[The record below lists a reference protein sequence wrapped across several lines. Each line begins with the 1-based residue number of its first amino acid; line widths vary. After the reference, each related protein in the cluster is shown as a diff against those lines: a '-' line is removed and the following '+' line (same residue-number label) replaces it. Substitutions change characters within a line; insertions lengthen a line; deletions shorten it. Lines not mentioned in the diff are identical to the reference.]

1 MNSLPTTTA
10 RFVRALPLVLA
21 AALLAYGLL
30 KSAGALGAVVL
41 VAILLWAGALA
52 FWIGR
57 VDPAART
64 VLRSIAN
71 GALLC
76 APALLIIFFSF
87 SSGGFFP
94 DSVALGALA
103 VGVLL
108 LVRLGLADRPLA
120 AIGPAALVPLLGLA
134 GLAGWTLLSQHWS
147 HAPGRATIA
156 FDRDLLYLLT
166 FALFASI
173 GRSPVRLTWAV
184 RGIAL
189 AMVAVAAVALLSKVA
204 PDVLHTAPDP
214 QSKGRL
220 AYPLTYWNGLGVLCA
235 VAAVLC
241 VHLAAS
247 DDRWSIRVLSA
258 GALPVVGAA
267 LLLTYSR
274 GALAVG
280 VLGLAAYAVLGRPR
294 GLPSALIAAA
304 PSTAIAMKAAYDATL
319 LSTIDPTSS
328 FAVHQGHHLALTV
341 LGCVALA
348 VALRTALLLLDRRLE
363 GEYSPIDRYRQAL
376 RAGAVAATALAVAA
390 ALALGVVGTIEHAYH
405 DFVHQQTVTS
415 PGVRSR
421 LSSTS
426 NQDRIELWTVAFND
440 FRAQP
445 IDGSGAETFEIIW
458 YEHRHGMQVYAN
470 AHSLYLETLAEL
482 GVVGLALVALF
493 VIGTLVG
500 LAPARR
506 GRDRA
511 LYAALFSA
519 GLAWAVHAGVDWD
532 WQMPAVSVWFAALG
546 GLALGR
552 PGWREPASAISAPIR
567 AFLAGAAVVGAC
579 VFPALVLA
587 SQVRLNEATAAY
599 ASADCARADKLAQRS
614 IDLLGTRAPPWQ
626 IKALCAVRAGRF
638 GRAETDLR
646 GGLAVD
652 PDDWQLQAALAA
664 ATAAAGHDARAEV
677 AVARRLNPS
686 DPGVRAL
693 AQALAAGPSAHARR
707 AARTF
712 LSQQS
717 LIGSG

>member
-1 MNSLPTTTA
+1 LNSLPTTTA

-21 AALLAYGLL
+21 AGLLAYGLL
-30 KSAGALGAVVL
+30 RTAGSLGAVVL
-41 VAILLWAGALA
+41 VAILIWAGALA
-52 FWIGR
+52 FWIRR

-64 VLRSIAN
+64 VLRSIAT

-108 LVRLGLADRPLA
+108 VIRLGLADRPLA
-120 AIGPAALVPLLGLA
+120 AIGPGALAPLVGLA
-134 GLAGWTLLSQHWS
+134 GLAGWALLSQHWS
-147 HAPGRATIA
+147 HAPGRATIS

-166 FALFASI
+166 FALFASV
-173 GRSPVRLTWAV
+173 GRTRARLTWAV

-189 AMVAVAAVALLSKVA
+189 AMAVVAAVALLSKLA

-214 QSKGRL
+214 QAKGRL
-220 AYPLTYWNGLGVLCA
+220 AYPLTYWNALGVLCA
-235 VAAVLC
+235 IAAVLC
-241 VHLAAS
+241 VHLAAT
-247 DDRWSIRVLSA
+247 DDRRTIRVLSA
-258 GALPVVGAA
+258 GALPVLGAT

-274 GALAVG
+274 GAIAVA
-280 VLGLAAYAVLGRPR
+280 VLGLAVYAVLGRPR

-304 PSTAIAMKAAYDATL
+304 PATAIAMKAAYDATSL
-319 LSTIDPTSS
+319 TMVDSTSP
-328 FAVHQGHHLALTV
+328 FAVQQGHHVARIVLA
-341 LGCVALA
+341 CIALA
-348 VALRTALLLLDRRLE
+348 VALRTALLLLDRKLE
-363 GEYSPIDRYRQAL
+363 GDYSPIDRYWRAL
-376 RAGAVAATALAVAA
+376 RAAAIGAAAIAVAA
-390 ALALGVVGTIEHAYH
+390 ALALGAPSAIAHAW
-405 DFVHQQTVTS
+405 DNFVNEQTVTS
-415 PGVRSR
+415 PLVRNR

-426 NQDRIELWTVAFND
+426 NQDRIELWTVAFNQ

-445 IDGSGAETFEIIW
+445 IDGTGAETFEIIW
-458 YEHRHGMQVYAN
+458 YEHRPDVQVYAN

-482 GVVGLALVALF
+482 GVVGLAFVALF
-493 VIGTLVG
+493 VLGTLVG

-532 WQMPAVSVWFAALG
+532 WQMPAVSLGFAALG

-552 PGWREPASAISAPIR
+552 PGSRDPAETTSGSIR
-567 AFLAGAAVVGAC
+567 SLLAGAAVVGAC

-599 ASADCARADKLAQRS
+599 ASADCVRADKLAQRS
-614 IDLLGTRAPPWQ
+614 IDILGTRAPPWQ
-626 IKALCAVRAGRF
+626 IEALCAIRAGQF
-638 GRAETDLR
+638 GRAQTDLR

-652 PDDWQLQAALAA
+652 PNDWQLRAALAA
-664 ATAAAGHDARAEV
+664 AKAVGGSDARGDAAAAL
-677 AVARRLNPS
+677 RLNPNGG
-686 DPGVRAL
+686 DVRAL
-693 AQALAAGPSAHARR
+693 AQALAGGPSAKARR
-707 AARTF
+707 AGRRF
-712 LSQQS
+712 LSSQS